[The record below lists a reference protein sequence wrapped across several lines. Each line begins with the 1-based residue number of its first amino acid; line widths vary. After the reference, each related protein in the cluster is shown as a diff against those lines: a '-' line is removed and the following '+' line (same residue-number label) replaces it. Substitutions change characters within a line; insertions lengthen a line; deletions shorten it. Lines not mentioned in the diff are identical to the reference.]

1 MAYKSDQIV
10 KEELLSIGNMGN
22 LKIRVFPS
30 DTQDDQ
36 MHWIDGGLCFGRREL
51 LYGSCDGA
59 WYTEESWT
67 DPLTREN
74 SNLRPVIAVEGTLA
88 LERGSSGNAQYQ
100 RFFHA
105 LGAIR
110 SGIIGVYYLRK
121 GESTIRPDLFKAALN
136 ASAKHGK
143 PYLVIDELAE
153 LQGLVE
159 TIANHGEDSPQA
171 SEIIQEIYQKMLAYW
186 ENAFEHTYKGDIKN
200 YHSQRSIIQTTT
212 GEYIK
217 YAGRNYRNFTES
229 SQRAG
234 HIALGEFYI
243 AKYLLDCP
251 FYYFLPRLTPD
262 EIGELEQRNAKEWKL
277 MQADD
282 LGEIVTIE
290 NFTGIGR
297 KWKRDLR
304 SDKDAPLKGQVK
316 SQYNQLMRAFK
327 GTVQQGKINL
337 ARNSIIKE
345 ATTNEEDNEEFKYDE
360 DWEGTNHYQISD
372 SQLDLFPVK
381 EKNKYN
387 QETPVN
393 PVHPKNKLN
402 GLTGK
407 EWILFTKSWFVFNA
421 LPSDLKEE
429 RETTPKTDDH
439 PATFSPTMVSEFI
452 RFFTKEGQTIL
463 DPFVG
468 IGSTLVACDRT
479 NRKGIGI
486 ELNPKYAE
494 IAKLR
499 TKQQVIIGDARQIGQ
514 MTLPPIDYCISSPP
528 YWNVLQRST
537 KDFKQKRL
545 ENELDVQYS
554 KSMSDIGNITN
565 YEEFLQVLVDI
576 YRQIY
581 DALCYKSY
589 TTIIV
594 KNVKKQ
600 GKLYPLAWDLARLLS
615 DFYVLKDE
623 RIWVQDQ
630 VRLAPYG
637 YPYAWVSNIL
647 HHYCLI
653 LRKE

>member
-10 KEELLSIGNMGN
+10 KEELLSIGDIGN
-22 LKIRVFPS
+22 LKRRIFPS

-59 WYTEESWT
+59 WYAQENWT
-67 DPLTREN
+67 DPFTQES

-105 LGAIR
+105 LGAIQ

-121 GESTIRPDLFKAALN
+121 GKSPIRPDLCKAALN

-153 LQGLVE
+153 LQSLVE

-171 SEIIQEIYQKMLAYW
+171 SEVIEKICQKMLAYW
-186 ENAFEHTYKGDIKN
+186 EDAFEHTYKGDIKN
-200 YHSQRSIIQTTT
+200 YCANRSIIQTAT

-234 HIALGEFYI
+234 HIALGEFYL
-243 AKYLLDCP
+243 AKYFLDCP

-262 EIGELEQRNAKEWKL
+262 EIGELDQRNAKEWKL

-282 LGEIVTIE
+282 LGKIVTIE
-290 NFTGIGR
+290 NFTGVGR

-304 SDKDAPLKGQVK
+304 SDKDKPLKGP
-316 SQYNQLMRAFK
+316 SMSRYNRLMRTFR
-327 GTVQQGKINL
+327 GTVQQGKIHL
-337 ARNSIIKE
+337 GRESIIKE
-345 ATTNEEDNEEFKYDE
+345 TTANEEYNGEFRYDE
-360 DWEGTNHYQISD
+360 DWEEPDPDQVSD
-372 SQLDLFPVK
+372 SQLDLFPTEAK
-381 EKNKYN
+381 AKYN
-387 QETPVN
+387 QEPRVN
-393 PVHPKNKLN
+393 SVHPKNKLN
-402 GLTGK
+402 ELTGK

-429 RETTPKTDDH
+429 REITPKTDDH

-452 RFFTKEGQTIL
+452 RFFTKKGQTIL
-463 DPFVG
+463 DPFLG

-499 TKQQVIIGDARQIGQ
+499 TKQQVIIGDSRQIDQ
-514 MTLPPIDYCISSPP
+514 MNLPPIDYCISSPP

-537 KDFKQKRL
+537 KDFRQKRL

-554 KSMSDIGNITN
+554 KSISDIGNITN

-581 DALCYKSY
+581 DALCYRGY
-589 TTIIV
+589 ITIIV

-615 DFYVLKDE
+615 EFYVLKDE

>member
-1 MAYKSDQIV
+1 MTNKSDQIV
-10 KEELLSIGNMGN
+10 KEELLSIGNVGN
-22 LKIRVFPS
+22 LKIRIFPS
-30 DTQDDQ
+30 DTRDDQ
-36 MHWIDGGLCFGRREL
+36 IHWIDGGLCFGRRDL

-67 DPLTREN
+67 DPLTGEN
-74 SNLRPVIAVEGTLA
+74 SNLRPVIVVEGTLA
-88 LERGSSGNAQYQ
+88 LESGSSGNAQYQ
-100 RFFHA
+100 RFSHV

-110 SGIIGVYYLRK
+110 SGIIGVYYLQK
-121 GESTIRPDLFKAALN
+121 GKDPIRPDLFKAALN
-136 ASAKHGK
+136 ASVKHGK
-143 PYLVIDELAE
+143 PYLVIDELTE

-159 TIANHGEDSPQA
+159 AIANHGEDSPRT
-171 SEIIQEIYQKMLAYW
+171 SEVIQDIYQKMLAYW
-186 ENAFEHTYKGDIKN
+186 QNAFEHMYKGDIKE
-200 YHSQRSIIQTTT
+200 YYARRSIIQTTT

-217 YAGRNYRNFTES
+217 YAGRNYLNFTKPK
-229 SQRAG
+229 QRAG
-234 HIALGEFYI
+234 HIALGEFYM
-243 AKYLLDCP
+243 AKYFLDCP

-262 EIGELEQRNAKEWKL
+262 EIGELDQRDAKEWKL

-282 LGEIVTIE
+282 LGKIVTIE
-290 NFTGIGR
+290 NFTGVGR

-304 SDKDAPLKGQVK
+304 SDKDEPLKGPPM
-316 SQYNQLMRAFK
+316 SRYNQLMRTFREN
-327 GTVQQGKINL
+327 VQQGKIHL
-337 ARNSIIKE
+337 GRESIIKE
-345 ATTNEEDNEEFKYDE
+345 TTANEEYNGEFKYDE
-360 DWEGTNHYQISD
+360 DWEEPDHHQVSD
-372 SQLDLFPVK
+372 SQLDLFPTEAK
-381 EKNKYN
+381 ATHN
-387 QETPVN
+387 QEPRVSS
-393 PVHPKNKLN
+393 VHPKNKLN
-402 GLTGK
+402 ELTGK
-407 EWILFTKSWFVFNA
+407 EWVLFTKSWFVFNA

-429 RETTPKTDDH
+429 REVTPKTDDH

-463 DPFVG
+463 DPFLG

-479 NRKGIGI
+479 DRKGIGI

-499 TKQQVIIGDARQIGQ
+499 TKQQVIIGDSRQINQ
-514 MTLPPIDYCISSPP
+514 MDLPQIDYCISSPP

-545 ENELDVQYS
+545 ESELDVQYS
-554 KSMSDIGNITN
+554 KSISDIGNITN

-581 DALCYKSY
+581 DALRHRSY
-589 TTIIV
+589 ITIIV

-615 DFYVLKDE
+615 EFYVLKDE